1 MCDNW
6 FENMDNGNLTGVVFL
21 DIRKAFDLIDHSILL
36 ENFEFYGDSERE
48 LTWFKAYLPDNNVS

>member
-36 ENFEFYGDSERE
+36 ENFEFYGDSQRE
-48 LTWFKAYLPDNNVS
+48 LTWFKSYLPDNNVS

>member
-48 LTWFKAYLPDNNVS
+48 LTWFKPHLPDNNVS